1 MVKQAL
7 KSTQKYAIVTSIA
20 TKKRDNDLKI
30 AYGSAQKVAKEFKI
44 SVQTVT
50 RVWKQWVDQKRQG
63 VESPDLS
70 PKFNERG
77 QHSLLT
83 DEMRKDIEE
92 ILQDYTSLGKYAS
105 REQIFQNLTMMGH
118 KTCETSVGRYLKEM
132 DAKKNISTSKRL
144 AD

>member
-7 KSTQKYAIVTSIA
+7 KRTQKHAIVASLCI
-20 TKKRDNDLKI
+20 KKRDNDLKM
-30 AYGSAQKVAKEFKI
+30 AYGSAKTVAKEFKI

-70 PKFNERG
+70 PKFNKRG
-77 QHSLLT
+77 RHSLLT

-92 ILQDYTSLGKYAS
+92 ILQDYANLKKYAS
-105 REQIFQNLTMMGH
+105 REQIFQNLKMMGH
-118 KTCETSVGRYLKEM
+118 DTSESSVGRYLKQM
-132 DAKKNISTSKRL
+132 GVKKSQ
-144 AD
+144 